1 MKNRF
6 IYLILAGAALLTSC
20 YKEDP
25 ITPSDAPMI
34 ANRFEFPQGDA
45 EWDRFAEE
53 IHDQYG
59 VYLIYKD
66 IDSMDLNRSWYSLN
80 GNNSGEG
87 LTDQQ
92 AEAHMNFM
100 RDHIFRY
107 LNPSAIKG
115 VFKPFYYLVYNFY
128 GYSAANYG
136 NAFLLNYTSGIDF
149 WVSSILNDNNP
160 TFPTDP
166 KKLKEYRVRTL
177 MQILPEAYNKGKIT
191 EPDGFFDKFDF
202 KTAIVTGSYQ
212 LDDPNHYWKRG
223 FPGVPVVVTATEAEH
238 FKLTAEKLSAA
249 ITPRTKAILL
259 NNPTNPTGMMYDREE
274 LEAKFPSADYPLIH
288 TCRNMVAD
296 HLKNA
301 YGIDLEAIEHGP
313 QE

>member
-59 VYLIYKD
+59 VYRIYKD

-166 KKLKEYRVRTL
+166 EKLKEYRVRTL

-223 FPGVPVVVTATEAEH
+223 FPGELKDDAYEFSSYFYGTIST
-238 FKLTAEKLSAA
+238 F
-249 ITPRTKAILL
+249 TPAYTYRLYL
-259 NNPTNPTGMMYDREE
+259 FLCMRYDREE